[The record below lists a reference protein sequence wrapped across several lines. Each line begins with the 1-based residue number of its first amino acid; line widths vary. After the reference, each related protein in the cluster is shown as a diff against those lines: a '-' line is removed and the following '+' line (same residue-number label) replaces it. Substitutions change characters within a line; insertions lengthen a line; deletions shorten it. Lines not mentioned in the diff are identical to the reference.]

1 MFHPH
6 PPNSPAGQPSFAS
19 DIPIAG
25 VSSVTVSDDIHTKDD
40 VSGSQGHLPR
50 PRFHPGHLVQHSA
63 DADPSRKV
71 RVAVI
76 QAATVMYDTNATLA
90 KGTNSSLY
98 LSMSVAVLHND
109 CFLSGTKPFNSNSSL

>member
-1 MFHPH
+1 MIHPH
-6 PPNSPAGQPSFAS
+6 PPNSPAGEPSFAS

-25 VSSVTVSDDIHTKDD
+25 VSGVTVSDDTHTKYD
-40 VSGSQGHLPR
+40 VSSSQGHLPKSH
-50 PRFHPGHLVQHSA
+50 FHHGHLVQHLA

-90 KGTNSSLY
+90 KGTDSFLY

-109 CFLSGTKPFNSNSSL
+109 CFLSGTELFN